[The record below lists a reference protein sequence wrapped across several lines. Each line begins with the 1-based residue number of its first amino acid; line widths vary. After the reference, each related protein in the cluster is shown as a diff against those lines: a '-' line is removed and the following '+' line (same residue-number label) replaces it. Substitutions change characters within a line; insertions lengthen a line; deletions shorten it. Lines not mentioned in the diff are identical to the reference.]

1 MNSPSKSCSLDPIPT
16 FILKEVID
24 IVLPFLTAMC
34 NASLQE
40 GLLPVSQRHAIITP
54 LLKKQSLDPTE
65 LKNYLPV
72 SNLTFMS
79 KIVEKLVSERLTCY
93 LQANNLMPR
102 LQSAYRRHHST
113 ETALLRV
120 VSDIIRAVD
129 SGKVALLSLLDL
141 SAAFDTVDH
150 SILLDCLHVAFGIG
164 GAALRW
170 IRTFLTARTQQV
182 RYLGSLSS
190 VGQLAFG
197 VPQGSF
203 LGPLLYVLYTAGLF
217 EIIESCGLTAHSY
230 ADDTQVYLS
239 VPASDAPL
247 AVNRL
252 TDCIDKIEHWMGCNR
267 LRLNV
272 DKTQVIWMGTR
283 QQLEKIGIDELI
295 LHSSTIQFSKKVVNL
310 GVVLDNQ
317 LKMSEQVSSLCR
329 SCFFQLRQIRTIR
342 RSLTSDSTKT
352 LVNAFVNSRLDYCNS
367 LLYGVGEGLMDR
379 LQRVQNAAARLVS
392 GAKKYDHITP
402 IRMDLHW
409 LLIRRRV
416 TFKVATLV
424 YKCLHGCAPVYLADD
439 CVAVSSIPGRRFL
452 RSAAHLELTVPR
464 TRTMTSGPR
473 AFPVCGPRVWN
484 SLPCTLRSPELSY
497 NCFRKKLKTE
507 LFLKS
512 C

>member
-1 MNSPSKSCSLDPIPT
+1 
-16 FILKEVID
+16 
-24 IVLPFLTAMC
+24 
-34 NASLQE
+34 
-40 GLLPVSQRHAIITP
+40 
-54 LLKKQSLDPTE
+54 
-65 LKNYLPV
+65 
-72 SNLTFMS
+72 
-79 KIVEKLVSERLTCY
+79 
-93 LQANNLMPR
+93 
-102 LQSAYRRHHST
+102 
-113 ETALLRV
+113 
-120 VSDIIRAVD
+120 
-129 SGKVALLSLLDL
+129 
-141 SAAFDTVDH
+141 
-150 SILLDCLHVAFGIG
+150 
-164 GAALRW
+164 
-170 IRTFLTARTQQV
+170 
-182 RYLGSLSS
+182 
-190 VGQLAFG
+190 
-197 VPQGSF
+197 
-203 LGPLLYVLYTAGLF
+203 
-217 EIIESCGLTAHSY
+217 
-230 ADDTQVYLS
+230 
-239 VPASDAPL
+239 
-247 AVNRL
+247 
-252 TDCIDKIEHWMGCNR
+252 MGCNR

-367 LLYGVGEGLMDR
+367 LLYGIGEGLMDR

-402 IRMDLHW
+402 IMMDLHW
-409 LLIRRRV
+409 LPIRRRV

-473 AFPVCGPRVWN
+473 AFPVCGPTVWN